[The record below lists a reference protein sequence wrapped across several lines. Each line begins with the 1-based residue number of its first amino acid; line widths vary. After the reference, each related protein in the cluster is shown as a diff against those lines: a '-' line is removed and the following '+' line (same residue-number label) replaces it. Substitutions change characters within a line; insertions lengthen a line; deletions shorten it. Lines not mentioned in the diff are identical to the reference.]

1 MRYLGG
7 KSKLGARIGAI
18 IDQVLEDTGTSVVW
32 EPFVGG
38 NNLSRHV
45 KRATAYVCSDANEAL
60 ITMWNAVKQGWIPPD
75 AVTEDE
81 YMERKRSNRD
91 PHDPLTAFMGFGC
104 SFGGGWWKGYAKN
117 GHKHNYV
124 RAAKNSILK
133 KRTSDLE
140 FVYGSYDRL
149 PPPADAC
156 VIYCDPPYV
165 GTTGYG
171 DVGAFDT
178 DAFWGWCRK
187 MSAQGHYVLVS
198 EYRAPA
204 DVMCVAEWTGKTLMH
219 GVGRTDGRIERLFM
233 AG

>member
-104 SFGGGWWKGYAKN
+104 SFGGAPIFMLQL
-117 GHKHNYV
+117 
-124 RAAKNSILK
+124 RA
-133 KRTSDLE
+133 LE
-140 FVYGSYDRL
+140 FAPVTMAANSSIESL
-149 PPPADAC
+149 
-156 VIYCDPPYV
+156 
-165 GTTGYG
+165 
-171 DVGAFDT
+171 VGAGQNL
-178 DAFWGWCRK
+178 A
-187 MSAQGHYVLVS
+187 V
-198 EYRAPA
+198 
-204 DVMCVAEWTGKTLMH
+204 
-219 GVGRTDGRIERLFM
+219 
-233 AG
+233 